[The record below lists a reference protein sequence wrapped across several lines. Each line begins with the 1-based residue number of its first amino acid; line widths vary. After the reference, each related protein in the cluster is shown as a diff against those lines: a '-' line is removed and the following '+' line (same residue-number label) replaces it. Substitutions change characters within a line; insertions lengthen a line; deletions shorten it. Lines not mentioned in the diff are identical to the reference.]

1 MALILA
7 PRSRQE
13 FLLFRDGACNSCIPT
28 NDDAQQQAEMA
39 AFGKVCRWQRIR
51 KGRRS
56 FSPEAACMRSLL
68 PALLSTALAFAGC
81 AGESGTAA
89 STPTG
94 PTVAAV
100 NSPSLSLASI
110 ASVPDGAGVQY
121 NTDFQLTATGT
132 FPAGTEFVWT
142 FGDGSSTTTS
152 TPTVGRVYGQAGVF
166 PVTVNARRGAESASA
181 TRQVSVRSMLG
192 RWFGTITGFTSFPLQ
207 RPVAMTS
214 FELLVANQ
222 TPDGSTL
229 MLHGRWA
236 DDAGCRETRVE
247 FLRQRIEPAPT
258 ATVTFGV
265 NGLSCAS
272 GDFYL
277 TGEAD
282 AAFDHVTGNCNV
294 AGNNPNCRFT
304 MRRE

>member
-1 MALILA
+1 
-7 PRSRQE
+7 
-13 FLLFRDGACNSCIPT
+13 
-28 NDDAQQQAEMA
+28 
-39 AFGKVCRWQRIR
+39 
-51 KGRRS
+51 
-56 FSPEAACMRSLL
+56 MRCLV
-68 PALLSTALAFAGC
+68 PALLSTSLAFAGC
-81 AGESGTAA
+81 AGESGTAV

-94 PTVAAV
+94 PTALAV
-100 NSPSLSLASI
+100 DSPALALASI

-121 NTDFQLTATGT
+121 NTDFQFTATGT
-132 FPAGTEFVWT
+132 FPAGTEFVWS

-166 PVTVNARRGAESASA
+166 GVTVNARRGSESASA
-181 TRQVSVRSMLG
+181 ARQVSVRSLLG

-222 TPDGSTL
+222 TRDGASL

-247 FLRQRIEPAPT
+247 FMRQRIEPAPS

-265 NGLSCAS
+265 NGLSCAD

-277 TGEAD
+277 TGDAD
-282 AAFDHVTGNCNV
+282 APFDRVSGHCNV

-304 MRRE
+304 MVRE